1 MKYFVVIDTNVLVS
15 AVLKNNS
22 IPGTII
28 ELAFN
33 GKIIP
38 VLNKEIESEY
48 RKVLLRPK
56 FHLTT
61 DIVNDIVNEFKQ
73 KGLYI
78 NETHIDIELPD
89 PKDVVFY
96 EVVIILQFSAKK
108 DTFYSV
114 HIVFNLSILLICKS
128 RLQIVKFQS
137 GRCLSE
143 ILICKYSK
151 S

>member
-15 AVLKNNS
+15 AVLKYNS

-28 ELAFN
+28 ELAFD
-33 GKIIP
+33 GKIVP

-48 RKVLLRPK
+48 RTVLLRPK

-61 DIVNDIVNEFKQ
+61 DIVDDIINEFKQ

-78 NETHIDIELPD
+78 NENHIDIDLPD

-96 EVVIILQFSAKK
+96 EVVMEQRGSTQAWLVTGNIKHFPAETFILTPRQMLEIILNE
-108 DTFYSV
+108 D
-114 HIVFNLSILLICKS
+114 
-128 RLQIVKFQS
+128 
-137 GRCLSE
+137 E
-143 ILICKYSK
+143 D
-151 S
+151 

>member
-1 MKYFVVIDTNVLVS
+1 MKYFVVIYTNVLVS

-48 RKVLLRPK
+48 RNVLLRPK

-96 EVVIILQFSAKK
+96 EVVMEQRSLTSAWLVKGNIKHFPNETFIVNPRQMLDIILNE
-108 DTFYSV
+108 D
-114 HIVFNLSILLICKS
+114 
-128 RLQIVKFQS
+128 
-137 GRCLSE
+137 E
-143 ILICKYSK
+143 D
-151 S
+151 

>member
-48 RKVLLRPK
+48 RNVLLRPK

-96 EVVIILQFSAKK
+96 EVVMEQRSLTSAWLVTGNIKHFPNETFIVNPRQMLDTILNE
-108 DTFYSV
+108 D
-114 HIVFNLSILLICKS
+114 
-128 RLQIVKFQS
+128 
-137 GRCLSE
+137 E
-143 ILICKYSK
+143 D
-151 S
+151 

>member
-1 MKYFVVIDTNVLVS
+1 MKYFVVINTNVLVS

-48 RKVLLRPK
+48 RNVLLRPK

-78 NETHIDIELPD
+78 NETHIDIELPN

-96 EVVIILQFSAKK
+96 EVVMEQRSLTSAWLVTGNIKHFPNETFIVTPRQMLDIILNE
-108 DTFYSV
+108 D
-114 HIVFNLSILLICKS
+114 
-128 RLQIVKFQS
+128 
-137 GRCLSE
+137 E
-143 ILICKYSK
+143 D
-151 S
+151 

>member
-48 RKVLLRPK
+48 RNVLLRPK

-73 KGLYI
+73 KGYNNLLQQPTKPFCITYI
-78 NETHIDIELPD
+78 
-89 PKDVVFY
+89 F
-96 EVVIILQFSAKK
+96 ILQFSAKK

-114 HIVFNLSILLICKS
+114 QIVFNLSILLICKN
-128 RLQIVKFQS
+128 RL
-137 GRCLSE
+137 
-143 ILICKYSK
+143 
-151 S
+151 

>member
-48 RKVLLRPK
+48 RNVLLRPK

-96 EVVIILQFSAKK
+96 EVVMEQRSLTSAWLVTGNIKHFPNETFIVNPRQMLDIILNK
-108 DTFYSV
+108 D
-114 HIVFNLSILLICKS
+114 
-128 RLQIVKFQS
+128 
-137 GRCLSE
+137 E
-143 ILICKYSK
+143 D
-151 S
+151 

>member
-1 MKYFVVIDTNVLVS
+1 MNWPSTVKLYL
-15 AVLKNNS
+15 
-22 IPGTII
+22 
-28 ELAFN
+28 
-33 GKIIP
+33 

-48 RKVLLRPK
+48 RNVLLRPK

-96 EVVIILQFSAKK
+96 EVVMEQRSLTSAWLVTGNIKHFPNETFIVNPRQMLDIILNE
-108 DTFYSV
+108 D
-114 HIVFNLSILLICKS
+114 
-128 RLQIVKFQS
+128 
-137 GRCLSE
+137 E
-143 ILICKYSK
+143 D
-151 S
+151 

>member
-22 IPGTII
+22 IPGIII

-48 RKVLLRPK
+48 RNVLLRPK

-73 KGLYI
+73 KGPYI

-96 EVVIILQFSAKK
+96 EVIMEQRSLTSAWLVTGNIKHFPNETFIVNPRQMLDIILNE
-108 DTFYSV
+108 D
-114 HIVFNLSILLICKS
+114 
-128 RLQIVKFQS
+128 
-137 GRCLSE
+137 E
-143 ILICKYSK
+143 D
-151 S
+151 